1 MVERRRGSPGTA
13 GVPDRA
19 SRYAPNMADKTTSS
33 ISIAAARP
41 DVMAVIA
48 DFAAYPQWAAAVR
61 SAEVAAR
68 GADGRPS
75 LVRFSLDAGMIK
87 DSYGLSYTWGNSGVR
102 WDLAEPGSVISA
114 MTGGYSLADD
124 PRGTEVTYDLSVDLR
139 VPLLG
144 MLKRRAEKVIIDT
157 ALKGLKSRVEG
168 LRTQAAAAGSTHL
181 DQDTEEGAT

>member
-1 MVERRRGSPGTA
+1 
-13 GVPDRA
+13 
-19 SRYAPNMADKTTSS
+19 MADRTTSS
-33 ISIAAARP
+33 ISIAASGP

-61 SAEVAAR
+61 SAEVAGR

-87 DSYGLSYTWGNSGVR
+87 DSYALSYEWDDSGVY

-114 MTGGYSLADD
+114 MTGGYRLAEGSG
-124 PRGTEVTYDLSVDLR
+124 GTDVTYELSVDLR

-144 MLKRRAEKVIIDT
+144 MLKRKAEKVIIDT
-157 ALKGLKSRVEG
+157 ALKGLKARAEG
-168 LRTQAAAAGSTHL
+168 LRAQAAAGSTRL
-181 DQDTEEGAT
+181 DKDREEGAT